1 MDDSKKKFRKLVE
14 SIYPDQFSVF
24 LKRLKD
30 KQEGKT
36 ISTIVKEVFE
46 QYPLVQGMLFELS
59 GKKENEEEYYKGWR
73 LLMMEQISEGYL
85 IIPGIQGGEDEKEKD
100 TTRKKFNL
108 ELKPVE
114 FAEKN
119 EKELKDLEKANSGN
133 MA

>member
-1 MDDSKKKFRKLVE
+1 MIQKKKKKFRTLGE

-30 KQEGKT
+30 KQEGET

-46 QYPLVQGMLFELS
+46 RYPLVQGMLFELS
-59 GKKENEEEYYKGWR
+59 GEKENEEEYYKGWR
-73 LLMMEQISEGYL
+73 LLMMEQYG
-85 IIPGIQGGEDEKEKD
+85 
-100 TTRKKFNL
+100 KKFNL

-133 MA
+133 TV

>member
-1 MDDSKKKFRKLVE
+1 MSDQKKKDFRKLVE

-24 LKRLKD
+24 LNRLED
-30 KQEGKT
+30 NQEGET

-59 GKKENEEEYYKGWR
+59 GEKENEEEYYKGWR
-73 LLMMEQISEGYL
+73 LLMMEKYG
-85 IIPGIQGGEDEKEKD
+85 
-100 TTRKKFNL
+100 KKFNL
-108 ELKPVE
+108 KSKPVE

-119 EKELKDLEKANSGN
+119 GKELKDLEKANSGN